1 MNINR
6 NIFWTELFFDI
17 LGKSGVK
24 YFCISPGSRS
34 TPLTFSAASNKKF
47 KCFVHIDERSSGF
60 FALGLAKA
68 TGQPVVVITTSGT
81 ATAELYPAIIEAYQQ
96 RVPLI
101 ICTADRPPELIG
113 RGANQT
119 INQKNI
125 YHNHIRYFKDAGLPS
140 PDISGLK
147 RLIDI
152 AGKAVLKSGQGPVHI
167 NFPFRKPF
175 EPGSFTDKINKEK
188 FHKIRQLKSKAFSF
202 KKEINKHDEKLLK
215 EILKSLNDAE
225 RGLIIAGPSKY
236 DRKEK
241 SDIIKLARDFN
252 FPVIADASSQL
263 RFGNSSNKNIIT
275 NYEGFLRNDLFRK
288 YNSPDLILQFG
299 STPSSKAVESFLEQ
313 IKTKRYIINEFGDV
327 FDPWN
332 NASGV
337 LQCSPS
343 QFYKFSKRIGVKKK
357 QTQRKWLNEFLD
369 ADRVS
374 DKIKQNLITNSSF
387 PNECRIIPE
396 VISCLPNNTHL
407 MISNSMP
414 IRDFDYFAPL
424 TGKNIVVHTNRG
436 ASGIDGIISTALGIK
451 KATAEPT
458 LLLTGDL
465 AFYYDISSLLT
476 AKKYNIPLVIVLI
489 NNNGGGIFGM
499 LPISDCGLKFREY
512 FTSPHYLDFASI
524 IRGFKANYK
533 LVKSWD
539 NLKKYI
545 HEAFQRHVF
554 TILEI
559 KTDIKSSVNLRKKY
573 FSETNKIISKRL
585 NEN

>member
-17 LGKSGVK
+17 LEKSGVK

-60 FALGLAKA
+60 FALGLAKT

-96 RVPLI
+96 RTPLI
-101 ICTADRPPELIG
+101 ICTADRPPELLG

-140 PDISGLK
+140 PNIPGLK
-147 RLIDI
+147 RLMEI
-152 AGKAVLKSGQGPVHI
+152 AGKAVLMSRQGPVHI

-175 EPGSFTDKINKEK
+175 EPGSYTDKVNEEM
-188 FHKIRQLKSKAFSF
+188 FHKIRQLKSKASSF
-202 KKEINKHDEKLLK
+202 KKEKNQHDAKLLK

-241 SDIIKLARDFN
+241 SDIVKLARDFN
-252 FPVIADASSQL
+252 FPLIADASSQL
-263 RFGNSSNKNIIT
+263 RFGNSLNKNIIT
-275 NYEGFLRNDLFRK
+275 NYEGFLRNNLFRK
-288 YNSPDLILQFG
+288 NNSPDLILQFG

-337 LQCSPS
+337 LQMFP
-343 QFYKFSKRIGVKKK
+343 FSIL
-357 QTQRKWLNEFLD
+357 Q
-369 ADRVS
+369 
-374 DKIKQNLITNSSF
+374 
-387 PNECRIIPE
+387 
-396 VISCLPNNTHL
+396 
-407 MISNSMP
+407 
-414 IRDFDYFAPL
+414 
-424 TGKNIVVHTNRG
+424 
-436 ASGIDGIISTALGIK
+436 
-451 KATAEPT
+451 
-458 LLLTGDL
+458 
-465 AFYYDISSLLT
+465 
-476 AKKYNIPLVIVLI
+476 
-489 NNNGGGIFGM
+489 
-499 LPISDCGLKFREY
+499 
-512 FTSPHYLDFASI
+512 
-524 IRGFKANYK
+524 
-533 LVKSWD
+533 
-539 NLKKYI
+539 
-545 HEAFQRHVF
+545 VF
-554 TILEI
+554 
-559 KTDIKSSVNLRKKY
+559 
-573 FSETNKIISKRL
+573 
-585 NEN
+585 